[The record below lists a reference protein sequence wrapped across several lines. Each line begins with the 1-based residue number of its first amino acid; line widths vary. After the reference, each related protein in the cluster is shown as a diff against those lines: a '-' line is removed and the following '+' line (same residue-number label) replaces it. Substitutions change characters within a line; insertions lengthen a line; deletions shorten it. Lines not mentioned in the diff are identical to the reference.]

1 MADYNLNRPDWECDD
16 FTLKQYTLAITEL
29 RCSMEAESKP
39 STVELL
45 LSSLLFICLEM
56 FQNHYES
63 ALRQLSS
70 GLYLFSEWQ
79 SKRRKSPTSAD
90 HKPIGSPG
98 NDNEDEL
105 ETHLTHIFKR
115 LLTQSL
121 LFPVRRLDTRLLIPS
136 LTPNLPSM
144 PSKFTTPDE
153 ARDSFNDCISSILHG
168 VRSRSCMN
176 PPACATGSS
185 FLKQWSFAFAEFR
198 AREEPKLTEVER
210 RNCII
215 LEMQRL
221 AMYLYALSSSFK
233 SEMEFDEWMPE
244 FARLVELGRYIVE
257 TKRLTVPQ
265 GKILHYPKFDI
276 GLIAPLYLVA
286 SRCRDSDLRR
296 EAVWVLRNG
305 PRQEGVWNSAILASI
320 AERIIEIEEA
330 GIEVDRFA
338 DVKVEKRVSLED
350 AAILTTEKKVAA
362 VFLRGKQDGTKGEVL
377 YEMIPYLG

>member
-1 MADYNLNRPDWECDD
+1 
-16 FTLKQYTLAITEL
+16 
-29 RCSMEAESKP
+29 METGSKP
-39 STVELL
+39 STVDLL

-70 GLYLFSEWQ
+70 GLYLFSDWE
-79 SKRRKSPTSAD
+79 SKRRKPSPAKAD
-90 HKPIGSPG
+90 DVSTRNSGD
-98 NDNEDEL
+98 DNEDEL

-115 LLTQSL
+115 LLSQSL
-121 LFPVRRLDTRLLIPS
+121 LFPVRRLDTRFLIPS
-136 LTPNLPSM
+136 LTPHLPRL
-144 PSKFTTPDE
+144 PSKFTSPDQ

-168 VRSRSCMN
+168 VQSRSSIN
-176 PPACATGSS
+176 QPACETGAS
-185 FLKQWSFAFAEFR
+185 FLKEWSLSFADFR
-198 AREEPKLTEVER
+198 ARNDPVLTELER

-244 FARLVELGRYIVE
+244 FRRLVELGRYIVE

-286 SRCRDSDLRR
+286 SRCRESSLRR
-296 EAVWVLRNG
+296 EAVWTLRNG
-305 PRQEGVWNSAILASI
+305 PRQEGVWNSAILASL
-320 AERIIEIEEA
+320 AERIIEIEED
-330 GIEVDRFA
+330 GIEVDGCA
-338 DVKVEKRVSLED
+338 GVKVERRLRLED
-350 AAILTTEKKVAA
+350 AAILTAERKIAA
-362 VFLRGKQDGTKGEVL
+362 VFVKGKKAGKEGEAL
-377 YEMIPYLG
+377 YEMIPYSG